1 MAFLRLSPYFQ
12 LAETYIHLIHHPN
25 KSSML
30 DKEEEMKTIETIED
44 NFSLSRTPW
53 SRASKELE
61 CSYLSIN

>member
-1 MAFLRLSPYFQ
+1 MSAFYFK

-30 DKEEEMKTIETIED
+30 DKEEEMKTIQTISD

-53 SRASKELE
+53 SRNSKDLE
-61 CSYLSIN
+61 YSYLSIN